1 MTKKFS
7 SVLFVC
13 LGNICRS
20 PTAHAVFRHKI
31 AQTKFDIKYD
41 SCGTAGYHRG
51 AAPDK
56 RSRKHGELRGYDFS
70 KLHARPVQASDFEHY
85 DLVLAMDKSNFD
97 DLYDICPDDKKDKI
111 KLCLDY
117 ANDFPDYDE
126 VPDPYYG
133 GDAGFEL
140 VLDLIENACDG
151 LIYQLRNHIE

>member
-1 MTKKFS
+1 MAKMFS

-31 AQTKFDIKYD
+31 EQTKFDIKYD
-41 SCGTAGYHRG
+41 SCGTAAYHKG
-51 AAPDK
+51 ASPDK
-56 RSRKHGELRGYDFS
+56 RSRKHGEFRGYNFS
-70 KLHARPVQASDFEHY
+70 KLHARPIKASDFEHY
-85 DLVLAMDKSNFD
+85 DLILAMDKSNFD
-97 DLYDICPDDKKDKI
+97 DLRSICPDDKKDKI

-117 ANDFPDYDE
+117 ASNFPDEDE

-140 VLDLIENACDG
+140 VLDLIEDACDG
-151 LIYQLRNHIE
+151 LIYNLKRHA